1 MVAKALSVDEW
12 EIRSPAGQKLG
23 GANLRRL
30 ADECGFPTVTMQSSE
45 LGASL
50 LLDCDMLA

>member
-1 MVAKALSVDEW
+1 MAKALSVDEW